1 MNQLTNEPIDEFLQD
16 KRRSRANKHPATSTL
31 HPATNQIEVKDKV
44 QQSGLNT
51 NLKRVLRTKSS
62 LLGI

>member
-1 MNQLTNEPIDEFLQD
+1 MNQLTNSCKASSGAKLTRNPKPQ
-16 KRRSRANKHPATSTL
+16 
-31 HPATNQIEVKDKV
+31 PATNQIEVKDKV

>member
-1 MNQLTNEPIDEFLQD
+1 MNQLTNSYKTSGGAERTSTQQ
-16 KRRSRANKHPATSTL
+16 PATSTQ